1 MLFVKRVRRNFKIL
15 VGDLFSQMG
24 VTATSTAVQYFLGRS
39 VHEIVVIALA
49 AV

>member
-1 MLFVKRVRRNFKIL
+1 MFVKRVERNFKIL

-24 VTATSTAVQYFLGRS
+24 VTATSTAVQYFLSRN
-39 VHEIVVIALA
+39 VHKVVVIALA